1 MINKK
6 IVFKYENK
14 LKMKKKTYVI
24 YIYIYI
30 YIIWNRLYNYF
41 LLKINKNKD
50 ATYWSSNAHYELVV
64 HGSNPLFATYR
75 NKDDFCF

>member
-1 MINKK
+1 MVNKK

-30 YIIWNRLYNYF
+30 YI
-41 LLKINKNKD
+41 
-50 ATYWSSNAHYELVV
+50 
-64 HGSNPLFATYR
+64 LFEIGYIII
-75 NKDDFCF
+75 FY